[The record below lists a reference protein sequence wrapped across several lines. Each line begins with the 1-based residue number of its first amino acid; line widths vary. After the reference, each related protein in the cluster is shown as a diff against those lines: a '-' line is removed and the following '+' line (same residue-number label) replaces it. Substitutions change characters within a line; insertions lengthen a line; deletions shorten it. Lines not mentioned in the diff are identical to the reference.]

1 MNIYCIENNF
11 QYELENIVRLFLP
24 DEKIKVHKG
33 IKDRLVTPYI
43 LAKYDR
49 ACRTV
54 SVRVDFNLSPKEKML
69 PLLEGENDDIAELK
83 LAGLLFELLTSQ
95 FNYRPK
101 WGILTGVRPSKLMSN
116 LINIYGENGAVDYFT
131 EKLYVSEEKAKLT
144 LEIQKAQRH
153 ITALSEPNSISLYVS
168 VPFCPSRC
176 TYCSFVSHSV
186 TSPSLKK
193 KIPVYVDLMCE
204 EIRHTGRLI
213 NELGLK
219 LLSVYWGGG
228 TPTALD
234 EEALENIFKAIENS
248 CDLRDVKEYTVE
260 AGRPDTVYR
269 EKLSVLKNHGV
280 SRISINP
287 QTFNDEVLAAIGRRH
302 TSEQTVNAYNLAR
315 EMGFDNINGDLIA
328 SLPKD
333 TPKSFRES
341 VKRATEMGFESITVH
356 TLAKKRSSDLA
367 AGKSEITDTVKTTA
381 EMLKTAE
388 TLLRNAEYHPYYM
401 YRQSKSAG
409 NFENVGY
416 SKKGKESLY
425 NIFMMEEIHSVFAVG
440 GGAVTKLKEPHGSYI
455 ERVYNFKYPYEYI
468 SRFGETL
475 ERKNRIPEFYET
487 YCI

>member
-1 MNIYCIENNF
+1 MNIYCIDNNF

-24 DEKIKVHKG
+24 DEKIKIYKS
-33 IKDRLVTPYI
+33 IQSTPAPPYI

-54 SVRVDFNLSPKEKML
+54 FVRVDFNFSPTEKMS
-69 PLLEGENDDIAELK
+69 PLLEGENDETAELK
-83 LAGLLFELLTSQ
+83 LAGLLFELLISQ

-116 LINIYGENGAVDYFT
+116 LINTYGENGAVDYFT
-131 EKLYVSEEKAKLT
+131 EKLYVSQEKAELA
-144 LEIQKAQRH
+144 LEIAKSQRH

-168 VPFCPSRC
+168 IPFCPSRC
-176 TYCSFVSHSV
+176 SYCSFVSHSV

-213 NELGLK
+213 NKLGLK

-228 TPTALD
+228 TPTAL
-234 EEALENIFKAIENS
+234 EAEALEKVFKVIEES

-260 AGRPDTVYR
+260 AGRPDTVCK
-269 EKLSVLKNHGV
+269 EKLSILKKHGAT
-280 SRISINP
+280 RISINP
-287 QTFNDEVLAAIGRRH
+287 QTFNDEVLIAIGRNH

-315 EMGFDNINGDLIA
+315 VMGFDNINADLIA
-328 SLPKD
+328 ALPKD
-333 TPKSFRES
+333 TQKSFEES
-341 VKRATEMGFESITVH
+341 VKKAIEMGFESITVH
-356 TLAKKRSSDLA
+356 TLAKKRSSDLNA
-367 AGKSEITDTVKTTA
+367 NQSEITNTVKTT
-381 EMLKTAE
+381 EKMLKTAQ
-388 TLLRNAEYHPYYM
+388 TLLRNAEYNPYYM

-416 SKKGKESLY
+416 SKEGKESLY

-468 SRFGETL
+468 SRFRETL
-475 ERKNRIPEFYET
+475 ERKNRIPQFYET